1 MVVFRDNGSMYDPEE
16 HKTIKKL
23 LRLFGENECL
33 RLGFLVKN
41 DNQTLGLT
49 IVGTGFL
56 LDIEAQEVSTLH
68 EAYAAGFEHGCSQ
81 AKDGF

>member
-1 MVVFRDNGSMYDPEE
+1 MYDLEE

-23 LRLFGENECL
+23 LSPFGENECS
-33 RLGFLVKN
+33 RLGFLVKS

-56 LDIEAQEVSTLH
+56 LDIEAREVETQH
-68 EAYAAGFEHGCSQ
+68 EAYAAGFEQGHRQ
-81 AKDGF
+81 AKSGV